1 MDDNENRAD
10 GDNAGN
16 PSDAFLTWQER
27 SVLRPV
33 TAIRTT
39 SPRIRG
45 LLATDVDHEGA
56 YAVDPVDRSRSVYS
70 DLSDALM
77 FTVRSVV
84 KIVQQVP
91 AP

>member
-1 MDDNENRAD
+1 MNGTRNVSLIRCVIAPLMDNDGGFKSGIISRMKDN
-10 GDNAGN
+10 
-16 PSDAFLTWQER
+16 F
-27 SVLRPV
+27 SVC
-33 TAIRTT
+33 
-39 SPRIRG
+39 
-45 LLATDVDHEGA
+45 
-56 YAVDPVDRSRSVYS
+56 S

>member
-1 MDDNENRAD
+1 MNDTRNDK
-10 GDNAGN
+10 
-16 PSDAFLTWQER
+16 LTR
-27 SVLRPV
+27 CF
-33 TAIRTT
+33 TT
-39 SPRIRG
+39 SLI
-45 LLATDVDHEGA
+45 DDCEG
-56 YAVDPVDRSRSVYS
+56 VKFEILCRMKEKLSVYS